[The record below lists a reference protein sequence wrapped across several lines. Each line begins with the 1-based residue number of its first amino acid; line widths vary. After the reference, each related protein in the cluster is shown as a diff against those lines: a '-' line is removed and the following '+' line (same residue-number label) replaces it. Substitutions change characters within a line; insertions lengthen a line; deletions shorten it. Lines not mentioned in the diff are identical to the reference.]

1 MDIVL
6 NLNKSGDMTSR
17 DAVTAAKRLFKIR
30 KAGHAGTLDPI
41 ATGVLLVCFNEATKI
56 TGYLSDMDKEYVV
69 TAKLGEA
76 TDTYDTEGVITRK
89 ADVPDFTRQDL
100 ETALQGFTGKVE
112 QTPPMYSAIK
122 MNGRPLYELARKG
135 IEIERR
141 PRVVTIHAIEIL
153 GMKLPYIEMRV
164 ACSKGTYIRSLCNDL
179 GNALG
184 VGAHVY
190 ELART
195 RIGCFTLESAAA
207 LSELPNKTQAMHTI
221 DSALK
226 HLGEIVLTGA
236 EYARAMNGNPVSIVN
251 EVQLTG
257 GSRERPSP
265 FVRLKNPEGNVF
277 GIGKVVLDSI
287 KIERLFRI

>member
-6 NLNKSGDMTSR
+6 NLNKSGNMTSR

-76 TDTYDTEGVITRK
+76 TDTYDTEGVITHK
-89 ADVPDFTRQDL
+89 AEVPDFTRQDL
-100 ETALQGFTGKVE
+100 ETALQGFVGEVA

-141 PRVVTIHAIEIL
+141 PRVVTIRAIEIL

-179 GNALG
+179 GNVLG

-190 ELART
+190 ELTRT
-195 RIGCFTLESAAA
+195 RIGGFTLESAAA
-207 LSELPNKTQAMHTI
+207 LNELPNKTQAMHTI

-226 HLGEIVLTGA
+226 HLGEIVLTGT